1 MTDVLLYWRDYKKNW
16 TAGEREYY
24 WHSNA
29 KLLGELE
36 LGDHLWLV
44 TSGANVGH
52 DVKQAGFLAAIWTVK
67 EAVGNPGDDPAYSCG
82 DYRFRVIAD
91 ATQSIAFEEPV
102 AVDHIL
108 RPQGRDKAVSI
119 GRFLQGPRKLDEQKV
134 RLLRA
139 AAGPELALRWLKGNQ
154 TTDNTDSTDKEGNS
168 MAGTRVN

>member
-1 MTDVLLYWRDYKKNW
+1 MTDVLIYWRDFKKNW
-16 TAGEREYY
+16 IAGERAYY

-29 KLLGELE
+29 KLLGKLE
-36 LGDHLWLV
+36 PGDHLWLV

-52 DVKQAGFLAAIWTVK
+52 EVKQAGFLVAIWTVK
-67 EAVGNPGDDPAYSCG
+67 EAVTNPSDDPAYPRD
-82 DYRFRVIAD
+82 DYRFRVVAD
-91 ATQSIAFEEPV
+91 PAESIAFEEPV

-139 AAGPELALRWLKGNQ
+139 AAGPELALKWLTGSK
-154 TTDNTDSTDKEGNS
+154 T
-168 MAGTRVN
+168 